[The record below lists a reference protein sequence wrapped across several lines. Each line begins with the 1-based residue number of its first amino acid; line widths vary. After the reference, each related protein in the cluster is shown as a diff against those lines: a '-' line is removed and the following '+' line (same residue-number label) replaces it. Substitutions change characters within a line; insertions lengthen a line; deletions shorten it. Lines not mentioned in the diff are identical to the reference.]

1 MKTIAQLILV
11 ILLVQSVFAQNWEK
25 DILAIDEAYNRGDY
39 ISAAN
44 LNEKFEKKIR
54 KKLGEENEYMVIYAY
69 KAARNNLANGYL
81 NSFVQHIDK
90 SIEWSKNVY
99 GSDSKKHANL
109 LIDVSGLWI
118 KFGNYTKAESY
129 LTQAENILKSQGEIS
144 GDNKVAIDF
153 NYAAIYSGKGFYT
166 EAIDFIDS
174 HLDYYQA
181 RAISKEAYIDEKSG
195 KLKTRRLSEA
205 EIFKRFGDYADLLNL
220 KARTFWKQGSVNQ
233 ADSAFERTRS
243 WIVDQKE
250 LGKKSIPWVQNM
262 LWQWQMFYEY
272 GVKKSEARKNFE
284 EALFKLKINHNESHY
299 LALEI
304 YTTLLEVY
312 LANNDNA
319 RYKNLRSEYE
329 KVINRYFKKSSL
341 HNINL
346 EVVAMTS
353 RLDRERTK
361 NLEAKTLD
369 LLNNTNAL
377 PEYHPKRIELLD
389 FLYTVSITDK
399 NYVNAERYLNDMLEI
414 KRVLYGDDAIEYHL
428 GRLQLAGYYLSFT
441 NKYEEANEIFEE
453 SFSKIV
459 QPNIDIWHVAYVN
472 ILNNKAIYFEGADKY
487 QQASEMLDE
496 ALRVTRTVYDNT
508 DVNYAIELEK
518 IARLQ
523 IKIGEYDKAD
533 KNIKVARALLFE
545 ERKNSQTVIFYVQAL
560 ETSAKLKAI
569 KGELGDAE
577 DELIRSQR
585 MYFRATNLMG
595 YDELASNIDIAD
607 LHILFGRYSRTK
619 VVLADALAQYE
630 NIYGKDSRKLI
641 QPLVSMGHLSLT
653 AGEFTEAT
661 NYAIRANEIAVKA
674 FGENS
679 SKNAP
684 TLRLSAEIKAEL
696 GDYDEAQKNIVKAIE
711 IQEKQFGR
719 EHIDVA
725 KSLSELGIIKLY
737 KNDDLKEIE
746 SIFNESR
753 TIISSKLGETNPLYA
768 DVLTRL
774 SEVYIF
780 SERYTDAFEEL
791 NEALKI
797 WELSVDRKKN
807 VNKAEI
813 LVLKGDVFYFL
824 KNYNQAEINYLE
836 AKKLYDRFFN
846 KNHPEYVKIISKLAK
861 VYFMEG
867 DSKRA
872 KRNIDESLLNYS
884 IFIKNYFPALSER
897 EKARYWNTIKP
908 VYEFYNTLALELMD
922 EFPDMK
928 KEMMNHALAT
938 KALLLNNSIKIRR
951 RIQSSNDTLLISK
964 YNEWQSKNESL
975 IVAMSMSVD
984 QLLENEIDVDRLTN
998 ELEEL
1003 EREISQKSE
1012 LFAKDMSDDEI
1023 TWEQVKNALK
1033 PNEVAIEMVRFRY
1046 FNHVFTDSV
1055 LYAGLYVKNDGSM
1068 KAPGLILITNGK
1080 QLETRYFKYYRNI
1093 IYFKGKDQFSYE
1105 NFWEPIV
1112 SKVGASSTIYLSADG
1127 IYNQINL
1134 EAIPTGDGK
1143 YVLDN
1148 SNIILVSNTKDIY
1161 LRSKRGAQVE
1171 ASNKAIMF
1179 GNPTFYA
1186 AATDQRNI
1194 TISQLPG
1201 TEKEVEELNRLLSKR
1216 GWNSEVYIE
1225 MDASEAKV
1233 KELDN
1238 PKVFHIA
1245 THGFF
1250 TPAIETEGKVPGQA
1264 GAAASQ
1270 NPLLRTGLLLAGAG
1284 DLLNKTKYN
1293 YNMEDGILTAYEA
1306 MNLSLDNT
1314 DLVVLSACETGL
1326 GDLSVGEGVYG
1337 LQRAFMVAGAK
1348 TLIMSMFKV
1357 NDEATQKL
1365 MINFYQKWLDTG
1377 NMRQAFIDAKK
1388 ELRNEFHEPIYW
1400 GAFIMIGLD

>member
-1 MKTIAQLILV
+1 MKPIAQLILA
-11 ILLVQSVFAQNWEK
+11 ILFIQPVFAQSWEK

-39 ISAAN
+39 IGAAN
-44 LNEKFEKKIR
+44 HNEKFEKKVK
-54 KKLGEENEYMVIYAY
+54 KKLGEENEYMVLFAY

-81 NSFVQHIDK
+81 NSFVLHIDK
-90 SIEWSKNVY
+90 AIELSKKIY

-118 KFGNYTKAESY
+118 KFGNFTKAESY

-144 GDNKVAIDF
+144 GDDKVAIDF
-153 NYAAIYSGKGFYT
+153 YNAAIYSGKGFYT
-166 EAIDFIDS
+166 EAIEFIDS
-174 HLDYYQA
+174 NLDYYQA
-181 RAISKEAYIDEKSG
+181 RAISKEAYVDEKSG
-195 KLKTRRLSEA
+195 KLKTKRLSEA
-205 EIFKRFGDYADLLNL
+205 DVFKRFGDYADLLNL
-220 KARTFWKQGSVNQ
+220 KARTFWKQGNVNR

-243 WIVDQKE
+243 WIEDQKE

-284 EALFKLKINHNESHY
+284 EALFKLKIDHNESHY

-312 LANNDNA
+312 LANNDDA

-389 FLYTVSITDK
+389 FVFQVSVTDK
-399 NYVNAERYLNDMLEI
+399 NYINAERYLNDILEI
-414 KRVLYGDDAIEYHL
+414 KRVLYGDDAVEYHL
-428 GRLQLAGYYLSFT
+428 ARLQLAGYYLAFT
-441 NKYEEANEIFEE
+441 NKYEEANAIFKE
-453 SFSKIV
+453 SFTKIV
-459 QPNIDIWHVAYVN
+459 EPNIDIWHIDYVTV
-472 ILNNKAIYFEGADKY
+472 LNNKAIYYEGTDQYTK
-487 QQASEMLDE
+487 ASEMLDE

-508 DVNYAIELEK
+508 DVNYGIELEK

-533 KNIKVARALLFE
+533 KNIKVARTLLFE

-577 DELIRSQR
+577 DDLIRSQR

-595 YDELASNIDIAD
+595 YDELSSNIDIAE
-607 LHILFGRYSRTK
+607 LYILFGRYSRTK
-619 VVLADALAQYE
+619 EVLTEALADYE
-630 NIYGKDSRKLI
+630 SIFGKDSRKLI

-653 AGEFTEAT
+653 EGEFTEAH
-661 NYAIRANEIAVKA
+661 NYAQRANDIAVKT

-679 SKNAP
+679 SKNGP

-696 GDYDEAQKNIVKAIE
+696 GDYEEAEKNIARAIE
-711 IQEKQFGR
+711 IQENQFSR

-737 KNDDLKEIE
+737 KNDDLKEVE
-746 SIFNESR
+746 SIFNESL

-768 DVLTRL
+768 EVLTRL
-774 SEVYIF
+774 SEVYIAE
-780 SERYTDAFEEL
+780 ERYTDAFETL
-791 NEALKI
+791 NEALDI

-824 KNYNQAEINYLE
+824 KNYNEAELNYLE

-867 DSKRA
+867 DSRRA
-872 KRNIDESLLNYS
+872 KRNIDEALLNYS

-908 VYEFYNTLALELMD
+908 VYEFFNTLALELMD

-928 KEMMNHALAT
+928 MEMMNNALAT
-938 KALLLNNSIKIRR
+938 KALLLNNSLKIRQ
-951 RIQSSNDTLLISK
+951 RILASNDPVLIGQ
-964 YNEWQSKNESL
+964 YNEWQRKNEAL

-984 QLLENEIDVDRLTN
+984 QQVENEIDPEALAN

-1012 LFAKDMSDDEI
+1012 LFANDMSDDAI
-1023 TWEQVKNALK
+1023 TWEQVKKALK

-1046 FNHVFTDSV
+1046 FDHVFTDSV

-1068 KAPGLILITNGK
+1068 KEPGLILITNGK
-1080 QLETRYFKYYRNI
+1080 LLETRYFKYYRNI
-1093 IYFKGKDQFSYE
+1093 IYFKGKDRFSYA

-1143 YVLDN
+1143 YVIDN
-1148 SNIILVSNTKDIY
+1148 SNIILVSNTKDIF
-1161 LRSKRGAQVE
+1161 LRSKRTAHAE
-1171 ASNKAIMF
+1171 ASNKATMF
-1179 GNPTFYA
+1179 GNPTFYIA
-1186 AATDQRNI
+1186 KADPENI

-1201 TEKEVEELNRLLSKR
+1201 TEKEVDELNKLLSKR
-1216 GWNSEVYIE
+1216 GWNSEVYMEI
-1225 MDASEAKV
+1225 DASEAKV
-1233 KELDN
+1233 KELNN

-1250 TPAIETEGKVPGQA
+1250 TPAIETNGAVPGMA
-1264 GAAASQ
+1264 ASAASQ
-1270 NPLLRTGLLLAGAG
+1270 NPLLRTGLLLTGAG

-1306 MNLSLDNT
+1306 MNLNLDGT

-1337 LQRAFMVAGAK
+1337 LQRAFIVAGAK

-1377 NMRQAFIDAKK
+1377 NMRQAFVDAKK
-1388 ELRNEFHEPIYW
+1388 ELRNEYHEPIYW